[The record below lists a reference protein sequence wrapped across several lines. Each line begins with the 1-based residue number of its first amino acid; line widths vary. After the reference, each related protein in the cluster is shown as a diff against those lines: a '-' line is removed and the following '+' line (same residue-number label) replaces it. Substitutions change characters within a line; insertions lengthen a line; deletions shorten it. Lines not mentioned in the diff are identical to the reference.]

1 MLRGGGGWGREGE
14 HARSPLDRDAEYIY
28 STEKRKIIGQRI
40 IPGTVQYCTTVP
52 VQYSTV
58 ALLFC
63 TVYIYIYYC
72 SGIVY
77 SICILCTRVD
87 TTYTYHSDSDSDSDS

>member
-1 MLRGGGGWGREGE
+1 MREGERKGREGGLRGGGGWGREGE

-52 VQYSTV
+52 VLYSTV
-58 ALLFC
+58 
-63 TVYIYIYYC
+63 
-72 SGIVY
+72 
-77 SICILCTRVD
+77 R
-87 TTYTYHSDSDSDSDS
+87 